1 MPAQGRADP
10 EPPSASIAD
19 GCKLCGIPWNGAT
32 REVRC
37 FQLWFV
43 PDVLVVR
50 CKIDDGVQFGAP
62 LSPSN
67 GDNKDYIRV
76 CRSDIRKEM
85 QCPICLGIIR
95 KTRTVME
102 CLHRFC
108 RECIDKSMRL
118 GNNECPA
125 CRTHCASRRS
135 LRDDPNFDALVAA
148 IYPDLDEYEEEEL
161 AFFEDE
167 ALVNRQIQANI
178 ADTFKRQSEAIAR
191 RRTASKATAAAI
203 VRKAHGN
210 FRSVQNRQRGRG
222 RGSRGGRRS
231 RFSEGSARYE
241 DDDDFYDDDKA
252 DTATSGDDTQSEPEP
267 NPKRRRAKVQTYSSG
282 EENSENESLSAATR
296 DQHEAPASFSGDES
310 PTDSLAR
317 ESDADASPTN
327 VEGMLKSWA
336 KGTRSSRYGSVSG
349 VPVANG
355 NRSMK
360 SLPRTKELADAL
372 LADARADK
380 EDEFV
385 VHLNLQPL
393 IDGSDDEDTL
403 PSLKRPHL
411 CCPPKM
417 TVHHLCKF
425 LATRLSP
432 PPEADL
438 EILVESKTEQV
449 SIPKPPL
456 RLSKLSKGKAWASR
470 GDSGKEVML
479 LSSGHTLESVL
490 CDFWDYHGNLELL
503 YRRKG

>member
-10 EPPSASIAD
+10 EPLPNATANAD
-19 GCKLCGIPWNGAT
+19 
-32 REVRC
+32 
-37 FQLWFV
+37 
-43 PDVLVVR
+43 
-50 CKIDDGVQFGAP
+50 GAP

-67 GDNKDYIRV
+67 GDEKDYVRV

-148 IYPDLDEYEEEEL
+148 IYPDLDKYEEEEL
-161 AFFEDE
+161 ALYEDE
-167 ALVNRQIQANI
+167 ARVNRQIQASI
-178 ADTFKRQSEAIAR
+178 ADTFRRQTEAVAR
-191 RRTASKATAAAI
+191 RRTTAQAI
-203 VRKAHGN
+203 LRNAHGIA
-210 FRSVQNRQRGRG
+210 RHRGQNRQRGRG
-222 RGSRGGRRS
+222 RGRRGGRRP
-231 RFSEGSARYE
+231 RYSEGSARYE

-252 DTATSGDDTQSEPEP
+252 DTTTSGDETQSEAEP
-267 NPKRRRAKVQTYSSG
+267 NRKRRKPRVQTYSSG
-282 EENSENESLSAATR
+282 KENSEDESLSAATR
-296 DQHEAPASFSGDES
+296 DQNEVPASFSGGES

-317 ESDADASPTN
+317 ESDGDASPTN
-327 VEGMLKSWA
+327 VGGTLKSWA

-349 VPVANG
+349 VPGANG
-355 NRSMK
+355 TRSMK
-360 SLPRTKELADAL
+360 SLPRTKDLADAL
-372 LADARADK
+372 LAAARTEK
-380 EDEFV
+380 GDEFV

-393 IDGSDDEDTL
+393 NDGSDDEDTL

-417 TVHHLCKF
+417 TVDHLCQF

-432 PPEADL
+432 QPEADL

-449 SIPKPPL
+449 SIPKPPP
-456 RLSKLSKGKAWASR
+456 RLSKLSKGKAWVSR

-490 CDFWDYHGNLELL
+490 NDFWDYHGNLELL
-503 YRRKG
+503 YRRKS

>member
-10 EPPSASIAD
+10 EPPSAANAD
-19 GCKLCGIPWNGAT
+19 GG
-32 REVRC
+32 
-37 FQLWFV
+37 
-43 PDVLVVR
+43 
-50 CKIDDGVQFGAP
+50 P

-67 GDNKDYIRV
+67 GDGKDYIRV

-167 ALVNRQIQANI
+167 ALMNRQIQANI

-210 FRSVQNRQRGRG
+210 FRSVQSRQRGRG
-222 RGSRGGRRS
+222 RGRRGGRRS
-231 RFSEGSARYE
+231 SRYSEGSARYE
-241 DDDDFYDDDKA
+241 DDDDFYDEDKA
-252 DTATSGDDTQSEPEP
+252 DTATSGDETQSEPEP

-310 PTDSLAR
+310 PADSLAR
-317 ESDADASPTN
+317 ESDGDASPTN
-327 VEGMLKSWA
+327 GEGTLKSWA

-355 NRSMK
+355 SRSIK
-360 SLPRTKELADAL
+360 SLPRTQDLADAL
-372 LADARADK
+372 SAAARTEK

-393 IDGSDDEDTL
+393 NDGSDDEDTL

-411 CCPPKM
+411 CCPPNM

-449 SIPKPPL
+449 SVPKPPP

-490 CDFWDYHGNLELL
+490 CDFWDYHGNLVS
-503 YRRKG
+503 